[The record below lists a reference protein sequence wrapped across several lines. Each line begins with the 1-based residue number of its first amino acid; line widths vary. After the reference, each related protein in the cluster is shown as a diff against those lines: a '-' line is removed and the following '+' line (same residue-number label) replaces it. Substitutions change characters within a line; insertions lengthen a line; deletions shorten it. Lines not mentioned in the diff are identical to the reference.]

1 MMNDKAHIS
10 YHTAKRL
17 LIDLIKNNDFSG
29 DEDVLKLFHSIL
41 GEQPC
46 SGCFDDDAL
55 SRIIIDREARIFLPD
70 YSSKEVK
77 MPYLP
82 KTVFLFFLLHPDGVE
97 FKSLCN
103 YRQELYDIYQM
114 VAIKKNIEA
123 DKIRQVLG
131 NLVEPVNNRI
141 YETCS
146 IIRKTL
152 LNIVPAPCIGLYC
165 ITGKRG
171 GVHHI
176 LLERELIVIEHE
188 KLERLMEK

>member
-41 GEQPC
+41 SEQSC
-46 SGCFDDDAL
+46 SDCFEDGAL
-55 SRIIIDREARIFLPD
+55 SRIIIDREVRIFLPD
-70 YSSKEVK
+70 YSPQEVK

-82 KTVFLFFLLHPDGVE
+82 KTVFLFFLLHSDGVE

-146 IIRKTL
+146 IIRKIL
-152 LNIVPAPCIGLYC
+152 LDIVPSPCIGLYC

-171 GVHHI
+171 GIHHI

-188 KLERLMEK
+188 KLKRLMEK